1 MTAQRAALILTGG
14 GARAGHQVGIAELWR
29 EQQRNPFPIR

>member
-14 GARAGHQVGIAELWR
+14 GARAGHQVGLPELWR
-29 EQQRNPFPIR
+29 VKQRNTFPIR